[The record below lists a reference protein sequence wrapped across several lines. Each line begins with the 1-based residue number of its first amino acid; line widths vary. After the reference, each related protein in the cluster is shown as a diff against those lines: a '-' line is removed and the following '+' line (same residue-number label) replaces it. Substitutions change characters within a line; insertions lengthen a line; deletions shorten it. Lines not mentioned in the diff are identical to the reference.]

1 MSEKSESNKRVTRQ
15 SQLVGEKVVAQFHL
29 LFFDS
34 DHSYSHIEQIK
45 CSRKSTTEIKDSLG
59 NKTNKTFVTL
69 GYGVGESIG
78 EIVFSGTL
86 KEIKEHMK
94 SLPLALTPVQEENIN
109 NESKS
114 KFIS

>member
-34 DHSYSHIEQIK
+34 EHSYSHIDQIK
-45 CSRKSTTEIKDSLG
+45 CSRKSKTEIKDSLG
-59 NKTNKTFVTL
+59 NITNKTFVTL
-69 GYGVGESIG
+69 RYSVGGSVG

-94 SLPLALTPVQEENIN
+94 TLPLTPVQEENRD
-109 NESKS
+109 NESKG
-114 KFIS
+114 KYTN